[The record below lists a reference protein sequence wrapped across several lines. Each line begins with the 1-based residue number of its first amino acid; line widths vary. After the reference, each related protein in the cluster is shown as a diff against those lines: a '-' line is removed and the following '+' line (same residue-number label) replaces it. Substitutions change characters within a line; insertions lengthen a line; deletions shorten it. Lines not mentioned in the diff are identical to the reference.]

1 MLNKINKNQLLN
13 FVSILII
20 FLIDR
25 LSKLLI
31 INYSYNNE
39 VIIINLAPCLN
50 LNLVWNEGI
59 AFGLLSF
66 DDRFGYNLITFV
78 IFIVIV
84 VLVPS
89 FQFRF
94 Y

>member
-1 MLNKINKNQLLN
+1 MLNKIDKNQLLN
-13 FVSILII
+13 FVFIFLI

-31 INYSYNNE
+31 INLSNNNE
-39 VIIINLAPCLN
+39 PVIINLASFLN

-66 DDRFGYNLITFV
+66 DDSFGSLKGNF
-78 IFIVIV
+78 
-84 VLVPS
+84 
-89 FQFRF
+89 
-94 Y
+94 